1 MGSRPLYL
9 DCFSGAAGNMILGAL
24 LDAGVPSRVVRE
36 GLGKLGIEG
45 IRMRVQRVR
54 RGALAARYVGFRGP
68 ERDSRERRYREIRKL
83 LARASL
89 PAGVRERS
97 ERVFEALAIAEGR
110 VHGIPVED
118 VHFHEVGAI
127 DAIGDIVGTAL
138 ALEHL
143 GVESITA
150 SPLPL
155 GRGTVQS
162 EHGTLPLPAPATL
175 ELLRGV
181 PTYPADTDEETVT
194 PTGAAIVA
202 TLAEEFGPLPAI
214 IPDRVGYGAGD
225 DRATELPNVLRVVVG
240 EPERRLET
248 DTVCVLETNL
258 DDMSPEQLP
267 FLLERLLEEGALDVT
282 VTPLLMKKG
291 RPGQLLSVLARPS
304 ERDRLARRILADS
317 TAIGVRTYDT
327 PRLKL
332 PRESRTVETQYG
344 RVRVK
349 VVSGPNGQVVAAPEY
364 ESARRAA
371 LRHDVAIAEVYR
383 EAERAARG
391 DRT

>member
-1 MGSRPLYL
+1 
-9 DCFSGAAGNMILGAL
+9 
-24 LDAGVPSRVVRE
+24 
-36 GLGKLGIEG
+36 
-45 IRMRVQRVR
+45 
-54 RGALAARYVGFRGP
+54 
-68 ERDSRERRYREIRKL
+68 
-83 LARASL
+83 
-89 PAGVRERS
+89 VRERS

-118 VHFHEVGAI
+118 VHFHEVGAV